1 MDLLNVDQ
9 LCVAYGPSK
18 VVHDVCFSVRQKAVT
33 TILGA
38 NGAGKTSI
46 LKAISGLV
54 KARGDISFEGQRIGS
69 LSADKIVAKGIAH
82 IPDQRGTF
90 AALTVEENLQVGAI
104 TRRDRS
110 GIAADVERMYAYFPW
125 LAERRRQQAGTLSGG
140 EQQMLALARGLML
153 KPRLLILDEPSF
165 GVAPVIIA
173 RIFEILRT
181 LKQQGAMAMLLV
193 EQNAALA
200 LDLADDAYLLET
212 GRMVLSGSAAELR
225 ENESI
230 QRAYLGY

>member
-1 MDLLNVDQ
+1 MDLLNVDH

-38 NGAGKTSI
+38 NGAGKTTI

-54 KARGDISFEGQRIGS
+54 KARGDISFEGQRIES

-104 TRRDRS
+104 TRRDR
-110 GIAADVERMYAYFPW
+110 GGVAADMERMYAYFPW

-140 EQQMLALARGLML
+140 EQQMLALARSLML
-153 KPRLLILDEPSF
+153 SPRLLILDEPSF
-165 GVAPVIIA
+165 GV
-173 RIFEILRT
+173 EILRT
-181 LKQQGAMAMLLV
+181 LKQQGAMAMLLI

-225 ENESI
+225 ENESV